1 MHPASRAFIVAA
13 TACLL
18 ASCGG
23 ASLSQ
28 AAHRTQG
35 ATVAVVSLSINDYGN
50 SLQGWNSAMVS
61 DLMYSRAATMVQMT
75 ESELSRYWRVIP
87 APQFVGNPAYQELA
101 GMRFEVAVPQVD
113 GHFMPVFAMDRRQ
126 LIRAQVSPDQ
136 AYALAQAT
144 GADLV
149 AIVYA
154 EWGVVTG
161 GVIPT
166 SKSLS
171 KNVIGIFDSGGNQV
185 YRRRADARG
194 SKTLGAFG
202 RVVVDE
208 NSIDQWVEA
217 FHKGMTRIFDS

>member
-28 AAHRTQG
+28 AAHGTQG

-50 SLQGWNSAMVS
+50 SLQGWNSTMVS

-87 APQFVGNPAYQELA
+87 APQFVANPAYQQLA

-217 FHKGMTRIFDS
+217 FHKGLTRIFDS